1 MPTPPTSQ
9 ETQYVHR
16 SSLDALYDESKVQ
29 QPERAETEYDFDPIS
44 TQGMEEIAEIERRA
58 LADMGNADTT
68 LRSPL
73 QDLAAAIE
81 EDEGNME
88 DIEPSGEQMEIM
100 IQYMTPPFD
109 NDDLN
114 YHVLSA
120 ISLGMVAY
128 VPDHF
133 ESRRALW
140 SSNTC
145 FTELGIKPQFEVA
158 SDDGVS
164 RIVLLQFYNSENIQK
179 IRLYVSPTF

>member
-9 ETQYVHR
+9 ETQYFHQ
-16 SSLDALYDESKVQ
+16 SSLDALYDGAKVQ
-29 QPERAETEYDFDPIS
+29 QPERAETEYDFDYIS
-44 TQGMEEIAEIERRA
+44 TQGMAEIAEIERRA
-58 LADMGNADTT
+58 LAGIGNAETT

-88 DIEPSGEQMEIM
+88 DIEPSEEQMEIM
-100 IQYMTPPFD
+100 IQYLTPGLD

-114 YHVLSA
+114 YHLLSA
-120 ISLGMVAY
+120 MSQGMVAY
-128 VPDHF
+128 VPGHF

-145 FTELGIKPQFEVA
+145 FTDLGIKPQFEVT
-158 SDDGVS
+158 SDG
-164 RIVLLQFYNSENIQK
+164 LGW
-179 IRLYVSPTF
+179 